1 MKTIL
6 KQKRAFTLIELLVV
20 IAIIAILAAML
31 LPALA
36 AAKRK
41 AQKISCLNN
50 IKQDGL
56 AIRLWEGDNGDHYPQ
71 AVSTANGGGMEYVDT
86 ATLAKPSATTAMA
99 AFWGVISN
107 QLSTPK
113 ILYCP
118 SDNAGT
124 VPHTAAVTFAGLG
137 DTNTSYF
144 LGYDAVEASP
154 QMILMGDRNVT
165 SATGGAITVYAGKG
179 LQSSTVAVGTADW
192 SWTANDL
199 HQGSG
204 NWLLTD
210 GSGQQGSIG
219 TFQNALINAT
229 NGSPSEALTPP
240 VAPRYDFPAN

>member
-56 AIRLWEGDNGDHYPQ
+56 AIRLWEGDNSDHYPQ
-71 AVSTANGGGMEYVDT
+71 AVSTNSGGGMEYVNVASGT
-86 ATLAKPSATTAMA
+86 ALSKPSATSAMA
-99 AFWGVISN
+99 AFFNVISN
-107 QLSTPK
+107 QLTTPK
-113 ILYCP
+113 VLYCP
-118 SDNAGT
+118 SDSSGI
-124 VPHTAAVTFAGLG
+124 HTAAAVLF
-137 DTNTSYF
+137 TNSDAEVSYF
-144 LGYDAVEASP
+144 LGYTAVEASP
-154 QMILMGDRNVT
+154 QMILMGDRNVASSVANAGT
-165 SATGGAITVYAGKG
+165 SGGSYAGKAQAG
-179 LQSSTVAVGTADW
+179 PPTVNTMA
-192 SWTANDL
+192 WTTVDM

-210 GSGQQGSIG
+210 GSGQQGSTG
-219 TFQNALINAT
+219 TFETALFNAT
-229 NGSPSEALTPP
+229 NGAPSTPI
-240 VAPRYDFPAN
+240 YDFPAP